1 MKNIEQLYTDN
12 YEVVYKQLFANTHNA
27 DISEELA
34 QETFYRAI
42 KNINKFKGNSKI
54 STWLCSIAKNLLL
67 AEFKRKN
74 KFDAL
79 SENDLIVSEETVFDD
94 DEKILLFKEI
104 QKLDN
109 NTKDVM
115 YLRLSGELT
124 FKEIAEIMDKT
135 ENWVRVTYY
144 RGKEKIK
151 GGFKN
156 ENF

>member
-1 MKNIEQLYTDN
+1 MKNIEQAYTDN
-12 YEVVYKQLFANTHNA
+12 YEVVYKYLFANTHNA

-42 KNINKFKGNSKI
+42 KNINNFKGNSKI

>member
-1 MKNIEQLYTDN
+1 MKNMEQIYIDN
-12 YEVVYKQLFANTHNA
+12 YEVVYKYLFANTHDS
-27 DISEELA
+27 DIAEELA
-34 QETFYRAI
+34 QETFYRAV

-74 KFDAL
+74 RFDTL
-79 SENDLIVSEETVFDD
+79 KENDLIVSDEVGFDN

-109 NTKDVM
+109 KTKDVI

-124 FKEIAEIMDKT
+124 FKEIAEIMNKT

-151 GGFKN
+151 GGLKN
-156 ENF
+156 EFF

>member
-1 MKNIEQLYTDN
+1 MQDIEKIYEEYFETVNKYLFCLTKNY
-12 YEVVYKQLFANTHNA
+12 
-27 DISEELA
+27 DIAEELT
-34 QETFYRAI
+34 QETFYRAV

-74 KFDAL
+74 RFDTL
-79 SENDLIVSEETVFDD
+79 KENDLIVSDEVGFDN

-109 NTKDVM
+109 KTKDVM

-124 FKEIAEIMDKT
+124 FKEIAEIMNKT

-151 GGFKN
+151 GGLKN
-156 ENF
+156 EFF

>member
-1 MKNIEQLYTDN
+1 MKNMEQIYMDN
-12 YEVVYKQLFANTHNA
+12 YEVVYKYLFANTHDA
-27 DISEELA
+27 DIAEELA
-34 QETFYRAI
+34 QETFYRAV

-74 KFDAL
+74 KFNTL
-79 SENDLIVSEETVFDD
+79 SENDLVVSDEAIFDNE
-94 DEKILLFKEI
+94 EKILLFKEI

-109 NTKDVM
+109 KTKDVM

-124 FKEIAEIMDKT
+124 FKEIAEIMNKT

-151 GGFKN
+151 GGLKN
-156 ENF
+156 EKF